1 MKLTGKRLL
10 YKKPNGKKLEKGLIV
25 FTYSEL
31 NKKQKELY
39 KKAGA
44 CGFSTL
50 VASST
55 DYGWSI
61 SSSEKYNRYLAEI
74 ILDNFPY
81 FDFTGKKF
89 WFYNEKDINSN
100 EYLIGFPPTMKN
112 E

>member
-1 MKLTGKRLL
+1 MKLTGKRL
-10 YKKPNGKKLEKGLIV
+10 YKKLNGKKLEKGLIV

-39 KKAGA
+39 KKASI

-50 VASST
+50 VSST
-55 DYGWSI
+55 WGWSI

-89 WFYNEKDINSN
+89 WFYNEKDISSN
-100 EYLIGFPPTMKN
+100 EYLIGLPPTMKN

>member
-1 MKLTGKRLL
+1 MKLTGKRL
-10 YKKPNGKKLEKGLIV
+10 YKKLNGKKLEKGLIV

-39 KKAGA
+39 KKASV

-50 VASST
+50 VSST
-55 DYGWSI
+55 CGWSI

-100 EYLIGFPPTMKN
+100 EYLIGLPPTMKN

>member
-1 MKLTGKRLL
+1 MKLTGKRL
-10 YKKPNGKKLEKGLIV
+10 YKKLNGKKLEKGLIV

-39 KKAGA
+39 KKAGV

-50 VASST
+50 VLST
-55 DYGWSI
+55 CGWSI

-100 EYLIGFPPTMKN
+100 EYLIGLPPTMKN

>member
-1 MKLTGKRLL
+1 MKLTGKRL
-10 YKKPNGKKLEKGLIV
+10 YKKLNGKKLEKGLIV

-39 KKAGA
+39 KKASV

-50 VASST
+50 VSST
-55 DYGWSI
+55 WGWSI
-61 SSSEKYNRYLAEI
+61 EESCEKYNRYLAEI

-100 EYLIGFPPTMKN
+100 EYLIGLPPTMKN